1 MGRVTGIK
9 MGRKLLENMRNNL
22 RNREMFETFQGKQK
36 ILIDASFT
44 WDLIVL
50 ETPHNV
56 KNLRQ

>member
-36 ILIDASFT
+36 ILIDASFK